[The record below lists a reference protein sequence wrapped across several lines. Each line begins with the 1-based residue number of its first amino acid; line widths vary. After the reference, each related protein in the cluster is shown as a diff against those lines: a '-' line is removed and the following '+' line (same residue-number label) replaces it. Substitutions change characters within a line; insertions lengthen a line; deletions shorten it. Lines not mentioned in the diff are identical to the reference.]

1 MKAKDNFCSHN
12 LIFKINALHQ
22 KYLKQNS
29 LIFNIKFLYSL

>member
-12 LIFKINALHQ
+12 LILKINALHQ

-29 LIFNIKFLYSL
+29 LIFNIEFPYFS